1 MSWSPSEQPRNP
13 SRSQRTGRH
22 HARGICDGNWRI
34 REVRTELIPLD
45 GPWSFGGQACFLPY
59 ASVSRGLVPLSPARS
74 RRTPTGAE
82 ADGEAEGAVS
92 TGTLR
97 GVVEPCWR
105 DLQGQEAVR
114 LEVVVDGRGAL
125 QGPPKVM
132 RDASA
137 RLTEPRLKSEA
148 NALSAL
154 SACLPRG
161 GARAGRYELA
171 FPATR

>member
-1 MSWSPSEQPRNP
+1 M
-13 SRSQRTGRH
+13 H
-22 HARGICDGNWRI
+22 HHR
-34 REVRTELIPLD
+34 V
-45 GPWSFGGQACFLPY
+45 
-59 ASVSRGLVPLSPARS
+59 SPAPS

-82 ADGEAEGAVS
+82 ADGEAAGAVS
-92 TGTLR
+92 TGTLW
-97 GVVEPCWR
+97 GEPCWR
-105 DLQGQEAVR
+105 DLRGQEAVS

-125 QGPPKVM
+125 QGPHKVM

-148 NALSAL
+148 NALAAL

>member
-1 MSWSPSEQPRNP
+1 MHAPYH
-13 SRSQRTGRH
+13 TGVSCRPESSINT
-22 HARGICDGNWRI
+22 R
-34 REVRTELIPLD
+34 PLE
-45 GPWSFGGQACFLPY
+45 P
-59 ASVSRGLVPLSPARS
+59 
-74 RRTPTGAE
+74 E
-82 ADGEAEGAVS
+82 AVS
-92 TGTLR
+92 
-97 GVVEPCWR
+97 
-105 DLQGQEAVR
+105 
-114 LEVVVDGRGAL
+114 LEGVVDGRGAL

-148 NALSAL
+148 NALAAL